1 MTAVPVPQLPLDFS
15 AAAQVPVH
23 EALRPFHPVVR
34 AWFQQT
40 LGEPTEPQV
49 RGWPL
54 IRAGKDVLI
63 AAPTGSGKTLTAF
76 LSCLDELFRLAAE
89 GRLTDQTHV
98 LYVSPLKAL
107 GNDVQ
112 KNLLEPLEQ
121 LKVRAKAAGVELPDI
136 RVKVRSGDTPMSE
149 RAQMVK
155 KPPHVLITTPE
166 SLYLSLTADRSR
178 ATLASVRT
186 VVVDE
191 IHALARDKRGSH
203 FALSMERLRALIAH
217 KSPGARLQCIGLSAT
232 TRPLDRLAHFL
243 VGDRSEAGGIARTGA
258 ASDLQETPGPRPDQR
273 DAAGPDAGNAVAEGL
288 ERPFEG
294 AAEPTPPLPCELVQ
308 VGHVRP
314 WELSL
319 ETPEEELSAVPTH
332 EMWGQVY
339 DRLVSLS
346 QSHRTMLVFTNT
358 RRLAE
363 RVAHDLGERMGHEF
377 VRAHHGSMSRELRL
391 SAEDL
396 LKTGRLKVMVATASL
411 ELGIDVGAIDLVVQL
426 GSPRN
431 IAVML
436 QRLGRS
442 GHHKSAISKGLLV
455 AMTRDE
461 LVECVALLRSIKEGQ
476 LDAVRLP
483 DCPLDVLA
491 QQVVAEVAA
500 QPWDER
506 ALFDTFRRAMPYRA
520 LSREDYEKVLH
531 LVSEGVSTTRGRS
544 RVHLHRDRVNGVLKP
559 RKGARLMALQNGG
572 AIPDLFT
579 YPVIAEPDEKQVG
592 TVDEDFAIDSSAGD
606 VFVLGSTS
614 WRIRRIFDGAVR
626 VENAHGQAPNVPFWR
641 GEAPGRTDE
650 LSFEVGRLRRDVLER
665 DDAVRWL
672 EDDLKVPAHAA
683 QLLVH
688 YLRVA
693 KAALTELPTTTTLV
707 AERFFDEAGG
717 MQLIIHAPFGARIN
731 RAWGLALRKSFCRAF
746 DFELQ
751 AAATDDA
758 ILLSLGEQ
766 HSFPLM
772 DIFDFVHPK
781 TAEKVLV
788 QAVLQAPMFGT
799 RFRWAAGRALTLSRL
814 SNGKRVPPPIQRARA
829 EDLIAAVFPEQVG
842 CQDNHGG
849 AELEPPDH
857 PLVSETMKDCL
868 RDFMDIDGLVRVLEG
883 MKSGRI
889 ARVAV
894 DLPEPSVLAHQ
905 MLNSAPWSF
914 LDEAPLEERR
924 ARAVS
929 VRRTLPSTDEA
940 AFGALDAAA
949 IAQVVDEARPAL
961 RDAEE
966 LHDALLQLGLVP
978 MDVDDEVVPWTDEC
992 DAWLAELSAQR
1003 RAGVALVGA
1012 RRFAFAAERVP
1023 VVKALFPEVALP
1035 LVALAGDGPVDR
1047 EVAARQ
1053 VVRGWMEVLGP
1064 TTVPEVMERLG
1075 LGRYDVEGSLA
1086 RIEAQGQVLRG
1097 HFRWA
1102 PPGRLGA
1109 ASATSAGTT
1118 RPGPHLAPLPHATPA
1133 ASTRPLSAS
1142 SRTSSAGERPLP
1154 GASHG
1159 GGSAAGAELEDLE
1172 MDAGPHPSPPRSDDV
1187 RTDGEQRQPS
1197 SSARLDDA
1205 EAGATPEAVAASVGA
1220 SAALSPAAPVNDV
1233 AEVEWCD
1240 RRLLQRIHRLTVGRL
1255 RRDIEPL
1262 SQQDFMRFLFRWQQ
1276 VGPHATARGPRGLA
1290 TVISRLEGLELPA
1303 AAWERDVLP
1312 SRMKQYVPEWLDH
1325 ACFAGDVAWGRLT
1338 LREPRLVGPRRGDV
1352 SGLAGNELVTAT
1364 RKPGLTRAAS
1374 LTFVQ
1379 RQHLDWL
1386 LAAARPDEA
1395 RLSDG
1400 PRPWPDDLSTPA
1412 RDLLGVLE
1420 RRGASFFAELVAG
1433 TRRLPNEV
1441 EDALWE
1447 LLSRGFITA
1456 DAVQNLRVLQSPKLK
1471 RLQRAQQRGGAGR
1484 WTLLAPLERPEP
1496 ELVTEQLALLFL
1508 RRWGI
1513 VFRDLVVREPLCPP
1527 WRELVQVYRRLETR
1541 GELRG
1546 GRFLHGFAGEQFALP
1561 EAVDLSRQTRR
1572 QPLSGEVVTLSAAD
1586 PLNLTGVVTPG
1597 PRVPATLGQV
1607 VRYVDGVP
1615 EPALALP
1622 TLT

>member
-1 MTAVPVPQLPLDFS
+1 MTAPPQIPIDFS
-15 AAAQVPVH
+15 ASAQVPVH
-23 EALRPFHPVVR
+23 DALKPFHPVVR

-54 IRAGKDVLI
+54 IRARKDVLI

-76 LSCLDELFRLAAE
+76 LACLDELFGLAAN
-89 GRLTDQTHV
+89 GKLTDETHV

-112 KNLLEPLEQ
+112 KNLLEPLAQ
-121 LKVRAKAAGVELPDI
+121 LKARAKEAGVDLPEI
-136 RVKVRSGDTPMSE
+136 RVMVRSGDTTSSE

-155 KPPHVLITTPE
+155 KPPHILITTPE
-166 SLYLSLTADRSR
+166 SLYLYLTADKAR
-178 ATLASVRT
+178 ATMASVRT

-203 FALSMERLRALIAH
+203 FALSMERL
-217 KSPGARLQCIGLSAT
+217 KSFITRKDPTAKLQCIGLSAT
-232 TRPLDRLAHFL
+232 TRPLERLAHFL
-243 VGDRSEAGGIARTGA
+243 VGNT
-258 ASDLQETPGPRPDQR
+258 
-273 DAAGPDAGNAVAEGL
+273 DA
-288 ERPFEG
+288 
-294 AAEPTPPLPCELVQ
+294 PCELVQ

-314 WELSL
+314 WELTL

-332 EMWGQVY
+332 EMWGQIY
-339 DRLVSLS
+339 DRLVALS
-346 QSHRTMLVFTNT
+346 QTHRTMLVFTNT
-358 RRLAE
+358 RRLSE
-363 RVAHDLGERMGHEF
+363 RLAHDLGERMGHEN

-391 SAEDL
+391 SAEEL
-396 LKTGRLKVMVATASL
+396 LKAGRLKIMVATASL
-411 ELGIDVGAIDLVVQL
+411 ELGIDVGSIDLVVQI

-442 GHHKSAISKGLLV
+442 GHHKSAISKGVLY

-461 LVECVALLRSIKEGQ
+461 LVECAALMRAIHEGQ

-483 DCPLDVLA
+483 EAPLDVLA
-491 QQVVAEVAA
+491 QQVVAEIAA
-500 QPWDER
+500 EEWDER
-506 ALFDTFRRAMPYRA
+506 ALYDVFRRAMPYRE
-520 LSREDYEKVLH
+520 LSWENYEKVLH
-531 LVSEGVSTTRGRS
+531 LVSEGVSTSRGRS
-544 RVHLHRDRVNGVLKP
+544 RVHVHRDRVNGKLKA

-579 YPVIAEPDEKQVG
+579 YPAIAEPEEKQVG
-592 TVDEDFAIDSSAGD
+592 TLDEDFAIDSMPGD

-650 LSFEVGRLRRDVLER
+650 LSFEVGRLREDVLQR
-665 DDAVRWL
+665 DDAQQWL
-672 EDDLKVPAHAA
+672 EETLRVPAHAA
-683 QLLVH
+683 ELLVR

-693 KAALTELPTTTTLV
+693 KAALTEIPSTKTLV

-731 RAWGLALRKSFCRAF
+731 RAWGMALRKSFCRAF

-751 AAATDDA
+751 AAASDDA

-772 DIFDFVHPK
+772 DIFDFVSPGS
-781 TAEKVLV
+781 AERVLT
-788 QAVLQAPMFGT
+788 QAVLQAPVFGT

-814 SNGKRVPPPIQRARA
+814 RNGKRVPPPIQRARA

-849 AELEPPDH
+849 KEIDPPDH

-868 RDFMDIDGLVRVLEG
+868 RDFMDIDGLVRVLKDMRE
-883 MKSGRI
+883 GRI
-889 ARVAV
+889 TRVAV
-894 DLPEPSVLAHQ
+894 DLPEPSVLSHQ
-905 MLNSAPWSF
+905 MLNSAPWTF

-929 VRRTLPSTDEA
+929 VRRSLPSTDEA
-940 AFGALDAAA
+940 AFGALDQSA
-949 IAQVVDEARPAL
+949 IDQVREDAKPVI
-961 RDAEE
+961 RDMEE
-966 LHDALLQLGLVP
+966 LHDALLQLGALP
-978 MDVDDEVVPWTDEC
+978 TDAADVVPWSELLE
-992 DAWLAELSAQR
+992 ASLLRLATER
-1003 RAGVALVGA
+1003 RAGSFEVNG
-1012 RRFAFAAERVP
+1012 RRFVFAAERVP
-1023 VVKALFPEVALP
+1023 LVQALFPDVVLP
-1035 LVALAGDGPVDR
+1035 LAPLPGDSPVER
-1047 EVAARQ
+1047 EDAARQ

-1064 TTVPEVMERLG
+1064 ATPSEVMERLA
-1075 LGRYDVEGSLA
+1075 LGRYDVEGSLT

-1097 HFRWA
+1097 TFR
-1102 PPGRLGA
+1102 PGR
-1109 ASATSAGTT
+1109 
-1118 RPGPHLAPLPHATPA
+1118 AP
-1133 ASTRPLSAS
+1133 
-1142 SRTSSAGERPLP
+1142 E
-1154 GASHG
+1154 
-1159 GGSAAGAELEDLE
+1159 
-1172 MDAGPHPSPPRSDDV
+1172 
-1187 RTDGEQRQPS
+1187 
-1197 SSARLDDA
+1197 
-1205 EAGATPEAVAASVGA
+1205 
-1220 SAALSPAAPVNDV
+1220 

-1290 TVISRLEGLELPA
+1290 TVVARLQGLELPA
-1303 AAWERDVLP
+1303 AAWERDIFP
-1312 SRMKQYVPEWLDH
+1312 SRMKQYIGEWLDH
-1325 ACFAGDVAWGRLT
+1325 ACFGGEVAWGRLT
-1338 LREPRLVGPRRGDV
+1338 LREPKLVGPRRGDL
-1352 SGLAGNELVTAT
+1352 SGMEGNELVAAT
-1364 RKPGLTRAAS
+1364 KRPGLTRVAS

-1379 RQHLDWL
+1379 RQDLDWL
-1386 LAAARPDEA
+1386 LTAARPEDA
-1395 RLSDG
+1395 RLADG
-1400 PRPWPDDLSTPA
+1400 PKPWPEDLSQAA
-1412 RDLLGVLE
+1412 RDVLAVLE
-1420 RRGASFFAELVAG
+1420 RRGASFFAELNAG

-1447 LLSRGFITA
+1447 LLARGLISA

-1471 RLQRAQQRGGAGR
+1471 RLQRAQQRGGPGR
-1484 WTLLAPLERPEP
+1484 WTLLAPLERPGP
-1496 ELVTEQLALLFL
+1496 EEVTERLAMLFL
-1508 RRWGI
+1508 KRWGI

-1527 WRELVQVYRRLETR
+1527 WRELLQVYRRLETR

-1561 EAVDLSRQTRR
+1561 EAVDLARSTRR
-1572 QPLSGEVVTLSAAD
+1572 LPKSGEVITLSAAD
-1586 PLNLTGVVTPG
+1586 PLNLTGVVTAG
-1597 PRVPATLGQV
+1597 PRVPAVMGHL

-1615 EPALALP
+1615 EGSMPVAVEEELP
-1622 TLT
+1622 S

>member
-1 MTAVPVPQLPLDFS
+1 MTAPPQIPIDFTAS
-15 AAAQVPVH
+15 AQVPVH
-23 EALRPFHPVVR
+23 DALKPFHPVVR

-40 LGEPTEPQV
+40 LGEPTEPQI

-54 IRAGKDVLI
+54 IRARKDVLI

-76 LSCLDELFRLAAE
+76 LACLDELFSLAAD
-89 GRLTDQTHV
+89 GKLTDETHV

-112 KNLLEPLEQ
+112 KNLLEPLAQ
-121 LKVRAKAAGVELPDI
+121 LKARAKEAGVDLPEI
-136 RVKVRSGDTPMSE
+136 RVMVRSGDTTSSE

-155 KPPHVLITTPE
+155 KPPHILITTPE
-166 SLYLSLTADRSR
+166 SLYLYLTADKAR
-178 ATLASVRT
+178 ATMASVRT

-203 FALSMERLRALIAH
+203 FALSMERL
-217 KSPGARLQCIGLSAT
+217 KSFITRKDPSAKLQCIGLSAT
-232 TRPLDRLAHFL
+232 TRPLERLAHFL
-243 VGDRSEAGGIARTGA
+243 VGNT
-258 ASDLQETPGPRPDQR
+258 ET
-273 DAAGPDAGNAVAEGL
+273 
-288 ERPFEG
+288 
-294 AAEPTPPLPCELVQ
+294 PCELVQ

-332 EMWGQVY
+332 EMWGQIY
-339 DRLVSLS
+339 DRLVALS
-346 QSHRTMLVFTNT
+346 QTHRTMLVFTNT
-358 RRLAE
+358 RRLSE
-363 RVAHDLGERMGHEF
+363 RLAHDLGERMGHEH

-391 SAEDL
+391 SAEEL
-396 LKTGRLKVMVATASL
+396 LKSGRLKIMVATASL
-411 ELGIDVGAIDLVVQL
+411 ELGIDVGSIDLVVQI

-442 GHHKSAISKGLLV
+442 GHHKSAISKGVLY

-461 LVECVALLRSIKEGQ
+461 LVECAALMRAIHEGQ

-483 DCPLDVLA
+483 EAPLDVLA

-500 QPWDER
+500 EEWDER
-506 ALFDTFRRAMPYRA
+506 ALYDVFRRAMPYRE
-520 LSREDYEKVLH
+520 LTWENYEKVLH
-531 LVSEGVSTTRGRS
+531 LVSEGVSTSRGRS
-544 RVHLHRDRVNGVLKP
+544 RVHVHRDRVNGKLKA

-579 YPVIAEPDEKQVG
+579 YPAIAEPEEKQVG
-592 TVDEDFAIDSSAGD
+592 TLDEDFAIDSMPGD

-650 LSFEVGRLRRDVLER
+650 LSLEVGRLREDVLQR
-665 DDAVRWL
+665 DDAQQWL
-672 EDDLKVPAHAA
+672 EETLKVPAHAA
-683 QLLVH
+683 ELLVR

-693 KAALTELPTTTTLV
+693 KAALTEIPSTKTLV

-731 RAWGLALRKSFCRAF
+731 RAWGMALRKSFCRAF

-751 AAATDDA
+751 AAASDDA

-772 DIFDFVHPK
+772 DIFDFVSPGS
-781 TAEKVLV
+781 AERVLT
-788 QAVLQAPMFGT
+788 QAVLQAPVFGT

-814 SNGKRVPPPIQRARA
+814 RNGKRVPPPIQRARA

-849 AELEPPDH
+849 KEIDPPDH

-868 RDFMDIDGLVRVLEG
+868 RDFMDIDGLVRVLKDMRE
-883 MKSGRI
+883 GRI
-889 ARVAV
+889 TRVAV
-894 DLPEPSVLAHQ
+894 DLPEPSVLSHQ
-905 MLNSAPWSF
+905 MLNSAPWTF

-929 VRRTLPSTDEA
+929 VRRSLPSTDEA
-940 AFGALDAAA
+940 AFGALDQSA
-949 IAQVVDEARPAL
+949 IDQVREDAKPVI

-966 LHDALLQLGLVP
+966 LHDALLQLGVLP
-978 MDVDDEVVPWTDEC
+978 VDAADVVPWNEMLE
-992 DAWLAELSAQR
+992 ASLLRLAGER
-1003 RAGVALVGA
+1003 RAGSFEVNG
-1012 RRFAFAAERVP
+1012 RRFVFAAERVP
-1023 VVKALFPEVALP
+1023 LVQAIFPDVVLP
-1035 LVALAGDGPVDR
+1035 LAPLPGDLPVER
-1047 EVAARQ
+1047 EDAARQ

-1064 TTVPEVMERLG
+1064 ATPTEVMERLA
-1075 LGRYDVEGSLA
+1075 LGRYDVEGSLT

-1097 HFRWA
+1097 TFRPNRA
-1102 PPGRLGA
+1102 P
-1109 ASATSAGTT
+1109 
-1118 RPGPHLAPLPHATPA
+1118 
-1133 ASTRPLSAS
+1133 
-1142 SRTSSAGERPLP
+1142 E
-1154 GASHG
+1154 
-1159 GGSAAGAELEDLE
+1159 
-1172 MDAGPHPSPPRSDDV
+1172 
-1187 RTDGEQRQPS
+1187 
-1197 SSARLDDA
+1197 
-1205 EAGATPEAVAASVGA
+1205 
-1220 SAALSPAAPVNDV
+1220 

-1290 TVISRLEGLELPA
+1290 TVVARLQGLELPA
-1303 AAWERDVLP
+1303 AAWERDIFP
-1312 SRMKQYVPEWLDH
+1312 SRMKQYIGEWLDH
-1325 ACFAGDVAWGRLT
+1325 ACFGGEVAWGRLT
-1338 LREPRLVGPRRGDV
+1338 LREPKLVGPRRGDL
-1352 SGLAGNELVTAT
+1352 SGMEGNELVAAT
-1364 RKPGLTRAAS
+1364 KRPGLTRVAS

-1379 RQHLDWL
+1379 RQDLDWL
-1386 LAAARPDEA
+1386 LSAARPEDA
-1395 RLSDG
+1395 RLADG
-1400 PRPWPDDLSTPA
+1400 PKPWPDDLSQAA
-1412 RDLLGVLE
+1412 RDVLAVLE
-1420 RRGASFFAELVAG
+1420 RRGASFFAELNAG

-1447 LLSRGFITA
+1447 LLARGLISA

-1471 RLQRAQQRGGAGR
+1471 RLQRAQQRGGPGR

-1496 ELVTEQLALLFL
+1496 EEVTERLATLFL
-1508 RRWGI
+1508 KRWGI

-1527 WRELVQVYRRLETR
+1527 WRELLQVYRRLETR

-1561 EAVDLSRQTRR
+1561 EAVDLARSTRR
-1572 QPLSGEVVTLSAAD
+1572 LPKNGEVITLSAAD
-1586 PLNLTGVVTPG
+1586 PLNLTGVVTAG
-1597 PRVPATLGQV
+1597 PRVPAVMGHL

-1615 EPALALP
+1615 EGSMPAAVVEEELP
-1622 TLT
+1622 S